1 MRVLMLS
8 QAYPSPAYP
17 ALGVFIRSAAQAMA
31 AHAEVDVLSPRP
43 YTLPLPF
50 VPYGG
55 LATLPLRSDDGAVT
69 IHRPRYVYPVPK
81 RWLYP
86 LAGPSYARSVRAYAK
101 RLSRPDVIH
110 AHWSYPDGHGGL
122 ALRERFSAPLVVHAR
137 GTLERVI
144 AQQNPRWRSMI
155 AHSLTAAD
163 AVISNSRAL
172 TEDCRGLGVDPAR
185 IHMIPDGID
194 LTLFGPGD
202 RTEARTRLGLPID
215 RPIVLY
221 CGNLREVKGTHV
233 LADAIARCSRTDVC
247 FVLVGGGELE
257 PDLRTRFAAELRSR
271 RVVMPGYRPYEEMPI
286 YMRAADMFVL
296 PSLSEARSNVI
307 PEALACETP
316 VIASNVGG
324 IPEVMDAAHGKLVPP
339 GEPAALLGAIDQLLA
354 DPEHLRAM
362 GRAGR
367 AFLLS
372 NGLTWADHARR
383 TFELYTE
390 LVRALS
396 DPGVSRGASLRD
408 P

>member
-17 ALGVFIRSAAQAMA
+17 ALGVFIRSAAHAMA

-55 LATLPLRSDDGAVT
+55 LATLPMRTGDGACTV
-69 IHRPRYVYPVPK
+69 HRPRYVYPVPK

-86 LAGPSYARSVRAYAK
+86 LAGPSYARSVRAYAD
-101 RLSRPDVIH
+101 LLTRPDVIH
-110 AHWSYPDGHGGL
+110 AHWSYPDGYGGL
-122 ALRERFSAPLVVHAR
+122 ALREQFSAPLVVHAR

-144 AQQNPRWRSMI
+144 VKQHPSWRSMI
-155 AHSLTAAD
+155 ARSLTGAD

-172 TEDCRGLGVDPAR
+172 TADCQELGVEPAR

-202 RTEARTRLGLPID
+202 RAEARARLRLPGD
-215 RPIVLY
+215 RFVVLY

-233 LADAIARCSRTDVC
+233 LAEAIARCSRADVC
-247 FVLVGGGELE
+247 FALVGGGEME
-257 PDLRTRFAAELRSR
+257 SGLRARFAAELRSG
-271 RVVMPGYRPYEEMPI
+271 RVVMPGYRPYQEMPI
-286 YMRAADMFVL
+286 YMRAADLFVL

-316 VIASNVGG
+316 VVASDVGG
-324 IPEVMDAAHGKLVPP
+324 IPEVMEPAHGKLVPP
-339 GEPAALLGAIDQLLA
+339 GDPGALLAAIDELLA
-354 DPEHLRAM
+354 HPKSLRAM

-383 TFELYTE
+383 TLELYAE
-390 LVRALS
+390 LVRA
-396 DPGVSRGASLRD
+396 RR
-408 P
+408 